1 MKKVR
6 LTGAVLLLI
15 LLNYSYGQ
23 DLAMHSYDATDAS
36 NVEEKIKI
44 ENIDKDQNIYIS
56 DKNQIFVR
64 KSKKVFLW
72 ISNSKDPGATKE
84 LLAPADDSEEYFYFD
99 TEGLNTIRSPWAID
113 IETRKYKSPKVDV
126 VFNVYADGVA
136 PTTRAVFNGNNRYF
150 NSGTVYYGDGLEVA
164 LEAYDQVS
172 GTKKI
177 YTSVNNS
184 EFKAYEGSIE
194 FANEDENSI
203 TYYSVDNVGNIE
215 DPTTKTFYVDK
226 TPPSTEYIVTGK
238 THGNIISPNSTVKL
252 LSVDQLS
259 NVKETK
265 FRIGDLD
272 EYQVYNKEISLAHL
286 PDGEFEI
293 SYYATDRVN
302 NKEAVTSTSSTQ
314 GKTEEGSPIGHGL
327 YLDNTAPEVNFD
339 IEGDQFKGQ
348 YTYISER
355 SKIKLVASDNKAGIE
370 KVSFGINQ
378 SAEIQEYS
386 GPFSASIDKTTQY
399 INYTAVDK
407 VNNKATNK
415 SQLIYMDRI
424 APESNITFLGR
435 QVVERDSLF
444 ITSDTKIKLSSTDLE
459 SGIKN
464 INFGMDENLNFRY
477 TDQFSIEDE
486 GIHQISYNATD
497 NVNNSEE
504 PKSKTFIVDNTPPEI
519 SHTLSFP
526 AIGKKEIDGLSY
538 TVLPSYIKIY
548 LAAQDKITGVKN
560 MWYRV
565 NGGAVKEKNKIEY
578 FKKGKFNIQVFAK
591 DHLGNQSETT
601 INIIVE

>member
-15 LLNYSYGQ
+15 LLNNSYGQ
-23 DLAMHSYDATDAS
+23 ELAMHSYNATNAS
-36 NVEEKIKI
+36 NIEEKIKI
-44 ENIDKDQNIYIS
+44 ENIDNDQNIYIS

-64 KSKKVFLW
+64 KSEKVFLW
-72 ISNSKDPGATKE
+72 ISNSKEPGATKE

-136 PTTRAVFNGNNRYF
+136 PTTRAIFDGNNRYF
-150 NSGTVYYGDGLEVA
+150 NNGAVYYGEGLKVS

-172 GTKKI
+172 GTKQI
-177 YTSVNNS
+177 YSSINNS

-194 FANEDENSI
+194 FANEDKNSI

-215 DPTTKTFYVDK
+215 NPTTKIFFIDK

-238 THGNIISPNSTVKL
+238 THGNILSPGSTIKL
-252 LSVDQLS
+252 VSKDNLS
-259 NVKETK
+259 NVRETR
-265 FRIGDLD
+265 FRIGDKD
-272 EYQVYNKEISLAHL
+272 EYQVYSHEISLAHL
-286 PDGEFEI
+286 ADGGLDI
-293 SYYATDRVN
+293 SFYATDKVD
-302 NKEAVTSTSSTQ
+302 NKEAITSTSSAMGITAD
-314 GKTEEGSPIGHGL
+314 GGPIGKGL
-327 YLDNTAPEVNFD
+327 YLDKTAPEVNFE
-339 IEGDQFKGQ
+339 IEGDQFKGR
-348 YTYISER
+348 YTYVSER
-355 SKIKLVASDNKAGIE
+355 SKIKLAATDNKAGVK
-370 KVSFGINQ
+370 KVSFGINK

-386 GPFSASIDKTTQY
+386 GPFSASIDNTIQY

-415 SQLIYMDRI
+415 SQLIYLDKN
-424 APESNITFLGR
+424 APESNITFLGK

-459 SGIKN
+459 SGIKK

-477 TDQFSIEDE
+477 IDQFNIEDE